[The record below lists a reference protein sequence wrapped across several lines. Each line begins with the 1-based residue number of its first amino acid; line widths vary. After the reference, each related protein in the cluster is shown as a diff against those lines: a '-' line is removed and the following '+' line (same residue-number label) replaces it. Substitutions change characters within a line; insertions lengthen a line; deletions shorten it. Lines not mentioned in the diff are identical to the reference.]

1 MSNIEE
7 NKKEKNI
14 SVIIQDFDNNIEEQ
28 NIKKEK
34 EEKQNGVKKKKEWI
48 QLQGNKINSS
58 IKSSGGSSTSSSRE
72 GGITKQSSWSNRL
85 VHTLSNRNR
94 GEINNNGENNN
105 LNNEQKG
112 NNNNNLNNNNNDEW
126 EDEGADNCI
135 FGHQIRFTIMV
146 ISTLCLSSILSNI
159 LTFNFTY
166 ICMAGVRP
174 NNFSEILNNNNNIS
188 NITTTT
194 NSNYDP
200 DLDYSSA
207 ERTALF
213 MAVAVGALLTVFPLT
228 ILLGKFGSRIV
239 FGCLGYMSAL
249 STLLIPIAAVTGFP
263 YILTMRIVQGAAF
276 SACLPVMGSITSHWS
291 TIKQNGIF
299 IAILSSFLQI
309 APLFTMPI
317 SGELCTSSIGWPSVY
332 YLHGLVSIL
341 LFTIFMLYHRN
352 YPHDHPMVSRT
363 ELVKVMFNKGGSIY
377 SGPGKQKKKIQ
388 KVPYKAMYSDM
399 AIWAIL
405 VASFGNF
412 MGTQLSLQFM
422 PTYINKVLNLPITQ
436 TGMASAV
443 SPLIMFFIKLIAGQ
457 SSDKIKFINDL
468 TKLKIYNTLSLSA
481 MGILFCVLAI
491 LDPKKSPTICLIVL
505 IASTCILGFNS
516 GGFFKSS
523 QIVSK
528 QHSHFTLANISF
540 LNCVCMLIVPLL
552 NEIIAPD
559 NDPND
564 WATVLFIHGII
575 LNLSNA
581 FFCIFASAKPAS
593 WTLDTF
599 NGKNKRIALAIEQR
613 RKKKENEIKGEKR
626 GRWNNKK
633 GIITPIDSTNNKRLN
648 NTIRIKSLD
657 LPTKA
662 LIISNKTIVLHVPN
676 FLIHPKFLLIQLH
689 YTFI

>member
-1 MSNIEE
+1 MINEE
-7 NKKEKNI
+7 NTQNCI
-14 SVIIQDFDNNIEEQ
+14 SVIIQDESLK
-28 NIKKEK
+28 NIKKEIYCPPMINEQNEEVRVGNGCLEGMDPFTGNCIRIPKDLK
-34 EEKQNGVKKKKEWI
+34 EKKIESKQQQNNQKQFLDVNLLEKGE
-48 QLQGNKINSS
+48 S
-58 IKSSGGSSTSSSRE
+58 IRSNKSSGSSQSSSRE
-72 GGITKQSSWSNRL
+72 GGGGNKQNTWSNRL

-94 GEINNNGENNN
+94 SETGGGGGDTSYGGSIIGDD
-105 LNNEQKG
+105 
-112 NNNNNLNNNNNDEW
+112 DEW

-135 FGHQIRFTIMV
+135 FGNQIRFTIMV

-174 NNFSEILNNNNNIS
+174 DNFSQINIS
-188 NITTTT
+188 ST
-194 NSNYDP
+194 NYDE

-213 MAVAVGALLTVFPLT
+213 MAVAVGALLAVFPLT

-249 STLLIPIAAVTGFP
+249 STLLIPIAAVNGFP
-263 YILTMRIVQGAAF
+263 YILAMRIVQGAAF

-291 TIKQNGIF
+291 TLKQNGIF

-309 APLFTMPI
+309 APLFTMPLA
-317 SGELCTSSIGWPSVY
+317 GELCTSSVGWPAVY

-341 LFTIFMLYHRN
+341 LFTLFMLYHRN

-377 SGPGKQKKKIQ
+377 SGPGKQHKKSP

-422 PTYINKVLNLPITQ
+422 PTYINKVLELPISQ

-443 SPLIMFFIKLIAGQ
+443 SPAIMFFIKLVAGQ
-457 SSDKIKFINDL
+457 SSDKIKFISDAA
-468 TKLKIYNTLSLSA
+468 KLRLYNTLSLSA
-481 MGILFCVLAI
+481 MGVLFCILAV
-491 LDPKKSPTICLIVL
+491 LDPRENPSICLIVL

-523 QIVSK
+523 QIVSR

-540 LNCVCMLIVPLL
+540 SNCVY
-552 NEIIAPD
+552 
-559 NDPND
+559 D
-564 WATVLFIHGII
+564 WAKVLFIHGII

-599 NGKNKRIALAIEQR
+599 NGKNKRIAAAIEQR
-613 RKKKENEIKGEKR
+613 RKRKENESGGEKR
-626 GRWNNKK
+626 GRWNNKR
-633 GIITPIDSTNNKRLN
+633 GIISPIDATNNKKRI
-648 NTIRIKSLD
+648 NTIKIKSVE
-657 LPTKA
+657 LP
-662 LIISNKTIVLHVPN
+662 SV
-676 FLIHPKFLLIQLH
+676 
-689 YTFI
+689 Y